1 MFQEN
6 TPTNDDSETE
16 ERCKSSSSSEGEYQV
31 RTEFEIPNFSAIS
44 GWNPQPPAS
53 LQYMCLLPV
62 PLSLAHMKYSNSE
75 AEQTPFVGKA
85 KVSVTHRQQRLRDF
99 KLGKTTGR
107 SILDEKK
114 LQRAASNDEY
124 ETGNSENGCLSESVV
139 ELLEVGVDP
148 CCHDSKHR
156 TALHFAA
163 SQGNELIVK
172 VLLDKGANPNMKD
185 ILGNTPMHLAA
196 VTGHVP
202 VVTLLLKAGTDIKAA
217 DRFGRTPLN
226 LAKSRL
232 RMLSDN
238 KTYSSSQLKEEVKQV
253 SEMMKTYLHL
263 SGQPDDSAQVDQL
276 CQQLE
281 HTTTREEVDTV
292 NSLLADFTNMTLQKD
307 SEAG

>member
-1 MFQEN
+1 MSYKILA
-6 TPTNDDSETE
+6 T
-16 ERCKSSSSSEGEYQV
+16 
-31 RTEFEIPNFSAIS
+31 RTDYRKCVFFPKTIS
-44 GWNPQPPAS
+44 DWN
-53 LQYMCLLPV
+53 
-62 PLSLAHMKYSNSE
+62 
-75 AEQTPFVGKA
+75 
-85 KVSVTHRQQRLRDF
+85 RL
-99 KLGKTTGR
+99 
-107 SILDEKK
+107 
-114 LQRAASNDEY
+114 
-124 ETGNSENGCLSESVV
+124 SVV

-185 ILGNTPMHLAA
+185 ILGNTPMHLGQSSLWESNTKPRTAA